1 MSERK
6 NFESLYKTVDE
17 IRQVFEQRELEKME
31 LAEIRKDAKLL
42 FEESLHKYRSEEDQL
57 NKRIEKEKKKCE
69 EWGAEF
75 RVLSTEKTKCDM
87 QGREFKED
95 KRYTELMQY
104 LSTYQLIMQGMEAT
118 RKSIVISAEAQRNMD
133 NYCNQ
138 GSEKSRKIKTMG
150 ETISMLLGKLKGEDA
165 LMCLAG
171 FDYRPGSGEF
181 TMPELKE
188 WESLRMEDIEE

>member
-6 NFESLYKTVDE
+6 KFEGLYKTVEE
-17 IRQVFEQRELEKME
+17 IREVFEQRELEKME
-31 LAEIRKDAKLL
+31 LAEIRKAAKSL
-42 FEESLHKYRSEEDQL
+42 FEESLQKYRCEEDQL

-75 RVLSTEKTKCDM
+75 RALSTEKTKCDM

-104 LSTYQLIMQGMEAT
+104 LSTYQLILQGMEAT
-118 RKSIVISAEAQRNMD
+118 RKSIVISAEAQKDMD
-133 NYCNQ
+133 NYRNR
-138 GSEKSRKIKTMG
+138 GNEKCRKIKTMG